1 MSGDAKIKNEEK
13 NDSNMQFIVEDNTSG
28 IEVELPYI
36 YYLGYDI
43 KAGENNIEYEES
55 DNGFIKVSIPENC
68 NGLIEINYKGTK
80 LEKIAFTISIISAI
94 CFIVYIF
101 YEKRKSN

>member
-1 MSGDAKIKNEEK
+1 
-13 NDSNMQFIVEDNTSG
+13 MQFIVEDNTSG

-43 KAGENNIEYEES
+43 KTNENNIKYEES
-55 DNGFIKVSIPENC
+55 DNGFIKINIPKDY
-68 NGLIEINYKGTK
+68 NGLIKINYKGTK